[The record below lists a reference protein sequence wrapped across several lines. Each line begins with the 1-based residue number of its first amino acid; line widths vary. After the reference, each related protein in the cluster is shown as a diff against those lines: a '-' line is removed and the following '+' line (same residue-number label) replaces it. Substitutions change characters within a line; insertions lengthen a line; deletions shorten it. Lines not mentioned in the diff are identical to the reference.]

1 MYEYTDILAPVTTE
15 FGTFRVAAKI
25 DNYVDIE
32 PDYCGSDG
40 FSETLLGWG
49 GRPYTGWTLSWNTC
63 EGHGDTCKDSHPI
76 DPDTIRHA
84 ANELD
89 DDYLERWLNICAP
102 DGIKY
107 RVSRVNGY
115 SQGDVWL
122 LVESYP
128 ATTAPS
134 DLPDP
139 EHNEAVN
146 WARGDVHSLVVQE
159 HDDDDTDSW
168 IDVHHGYTVYGQSWD
183 LPKMEH
189 VRDYAEDCRDE
200 YVWMLEKAKRKR
212 DAQDADLVSGMI

>member
-1 MYEYTDILAPVTTE
+1 MYESPVILAPETTE
-15 FGTFRVAAKI
+15 FGTFRVVAEPLMDSYA
-25 DNYVDIE
+25 

-40 FSETLLGWG
+40 YSETLLGWG
-49 GRPYTGWTLSWNTC
+49 GRYDGWSLSWNTC
-63 EGHGDTCKDSHPI
+63 EGHNVCKDSHPI
-76 DPDTIRHA
+76 DPDTIRYA

-102 DGIKY
+102 EGIKF

-128 ATTAPS
+128 SDLDPS

-146 WARGDVHSLVVQE
+146 WARGDVSILVTQRYDE
-159 HDDDDTDSW
+159 DADTW
-168 IDVHHGYTVYGQSWD
+168 EDVHNGYDVYGQSWH
-183 LPKMEH
+183 LAEMAH
-189 VRDYAEDCRDE
+189 VKDYAEECRDDH
-200 YVWMLEKAKRKR
+200 LSNLILDKRAK
-212 DAQDADLVSGMI
+212 DARDADLVSGLI

>member
-1 MYEYTDILAPVTTE
+1 MYESTVILDPKTTE
-15 FGTFRVAAKI
+15 FGTFRVVAEPVTYNTPA
-25 DNYVDIE
+25 

-49 GRPYTGWTLSWNTC
+49 GRYDGWSLSWSTC
-63 EGHGDTCKDSHPI
+63 EGHERTCEDMHPI
-76 DPDTIRHA
+76 DPDTIRYA

-107 RVSRVNGY
+107 HVSRVTGY

-128 ATTAPS
+128 ADREAS

-146 WARGDVHSLVVQE
+146 WARGDVRSLAVQE
-159 HDDDDTDSW
+159 HDDETDSW
-168 IDVHHGYTVYGQSWD
+168 DDVHYGYTVYGQSWD
-183 LPKMEH
+183 LPKMDH
-189 VRDYAEDCRDE
+189 VRDNAEECRDE
-200 YVWMLEKAKRKR
+200 YVGMLESAKRER
-212 DAQDADLVSGMI
+212 DARDTDLMSGMI

>member
-1 MYEYTDILAPVTTE
+1 MYESPVILAPETTE
-15 FGTFRVAAKI
+15 FGTFRVVAEPLMDSYA
-25 DNYVDIE
+25 

-49 GRPYTGWTLSWNTC
+49 GRYDGWSLSWNTC
-63 EGHGDTCKDSHPI
+63 EGHNVCKDSHPI
-76 DPDTIRHA
+76 DPDTIRYA

-102 DGIKY
+102 EGIKF

-128 ATTAPS
+128 ADRDPS
-134 DLPDP
+134 DLPNP

-146 WARGDVHSLVVQE
+146 WARGDVSGLVTQQYDE
-159 HDDDDTDSW
+159 DADTW
-168 IDVHHGYTVYGQSWD
+168 EDVHNGYDVYGQSWH
-183 LPKMEH
+183 LAEMAH
-189 VRDYAEDCRDE
+189 VKDYAEECRDDH
-200 YVWMLEKAKRKR
+200 LSNLILDKRAR
-212 DAQDADLVSGMI
+212 DARDADLVSGLI

>member
-1 MYEYTDILAPVTTE
+1 MYESPVILAPETTE
-15 FGTFRVAAKI
+15 FGTFRVVAEPLMDSYA
-25 DNYVDIE
+25 

-49 GRPYTGWTLSWNTC
+49 GRYDGWSLSWNTC
-63 EGHGDTCKDSHPI
+63 EGHNVCKDSHPI
-76 DPDTIRHA
+76 DPDTIRYA

-102 DGIKY
+102 EGIKF

-128 ATTAPS
+128 ADRDPS
-134 DLPDP
+134 DLPNP

-146 WARGDVHSLVVQE
+146 WARGDVSGLVTQQYDE
-159 HDDDDTDSW
+159 DADTW
-168 IDVHHGYTVYGQSWD
+168 EDVHNGYDVYGQSWH
-183 LPKMEH
+183 LAEMAH
-189 VRDYAEDCRDE
+189 VKDYAEECRDDH
-200 YVWMLEKAKRKR
+200 LSNLILDKRAR
-212 DAQDADLVSGMI
+212 DARDADLVSGMI